1 MGNKVSHEAH
11 PLIIK
16 DDILDK
22 FDERLS
28 SLEGYV
34 NNLADDLEKLIDK
47 VHNIQYTS
55 GKKGEKGDTGEKGD
69 KGDKGDKGEK
79 GDKGDT
85 GEKGETGERGPK
97 GDKGPKGNKGEK
109 GPKGDP
115 SE

>member
-47 VHNIQYTS
+47 VHNIQYT
-55 GKKGEKGDTGEKGD
+55 
-69 KGDKGDKGEK
+69 
-79 GDKGDT
+79 
-85 GEKGETGERGPK
+85 
-97 GDKGPKGNKGEK
+97 
-109 GPKGDP
+109 
-115 SE
+115 